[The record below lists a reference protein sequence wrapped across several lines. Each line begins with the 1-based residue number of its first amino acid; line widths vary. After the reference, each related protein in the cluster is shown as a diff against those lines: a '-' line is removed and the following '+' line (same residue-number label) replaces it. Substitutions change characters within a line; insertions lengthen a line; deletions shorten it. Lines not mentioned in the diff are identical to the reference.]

1 MIKKLNDR
9 TRLMSEISYKLS
21 NAINYTYARL
31 LSDSYQLLNC
41 LTNVIMQN

>member
-21 NAINYTYARL
+21 NTINYTYARL
-31 LSDSYQLLNC
+31 LSGSLPVIKLSYQCYNA
-41 LTNVIMQN
+41 